1 MRVSPDDKKI
11 KEEEDKVIFNAD
23 DDNENENEDDSDDSD
38 TACDDSDS
46 SSDNEN
52 VEIER
57 CILPSEIQENHGP
70 FANQPQ
76 PTVAGKVSRIA
87 ISLPCPSFIY

>member
-23 DDNENENEDDSDDSD
+23 NDNENEDDSDDSD

-46 SSDNEN
+46 SSDDES
-52 VEIER
+52 VQVER
-57 CILPSEIQENHGP
+57 CILPSEIRENDGN

-76 PTVAGKVSRIA
+76 PTVAGKVSRIV
-87 ISLPCPSFIY
+87 ILLTCLSFIY